1 MPVEPLPPRPSVKE
15 LRLRFEKGGSKPA
28 QTPAAFDEA
37 ARARSRAAPASEAS
51 RFASKHNLL
60 VQASLIGERRKSA
73 LGPPPEASP
82 GAKRAKDEVE
92 MQELE
97 DWLEESEPVWIDEL
111 LKDDDG
117 NAPATFEFFA
127 PEAEAVTNESVLRF
141 FFENHDRARAHASAD
156 G

>member
-15 LRLRFEKGGSKPA
+15 LRLRFEKGSKPA
-28 QTPAAFDEA
+28 QTPAAFHEA
-37 ARARSRAAPASEAS
+37 ARARSRIAPASEAS

-60 VQASLIGERRKSA
+60 VQASLISERRKSA
-73 LGPPPEASP
+73 LGPAAAPLEV
-82 GAKRAKDEVE
+82 KRAKDEVE
-92 MQELE
+92 MQDLE

-111 LKDDDG
+111 LKGDD

-141 FFENHDRARAHASAD
+141 FFENHDRAFKHEARA
-156 G
+156 GG